1 MISRRAAQVAAD
13 TSSSP
18 SVDVEQPAVGAHHSV
33 SSPNATSSSSDAS
46 PSSSS
51 SSASASSSASP
62 AESLYR
68 QILVFTL
75 IPVLLVLCLTAAIAR
90 DDHTAVP
97 KDSLTYIT
105 SLARASEERAAA
117 AVRIPHILHVL
128 WLEAEQDP
136 FGERQAA
143 MDSWSD
149 SFLVENPHWSVIIW
163 TEDELRGLRMQNRK
177 VYELYDIPATAKRDI
192 AAIEVLHKFGGVVV
206 DVSCFWGGGSVDQ
219 LLADAVEHSFFATRL
234 THAAAAHPIVSE
246 ALGYTA
252 MDSLLANWMVG
263 ASPMHP
269 IVVQAAAL
277 LPSMVSKIR
286 KRMKTRKLA
295 QGRVDQV
302 GRDWKSV
309 RCLRGVC
316 LCCVCVCTR
325 ACVCTCVRACVCACL
340 YLSFALRISQSL
352 RSLYGIKVLCVV
364 VSDLFDLFAHP
375 PAFQPSHSRTTPLSM
390 RLLSSSFPLFLLTP

>member
-1 MISRRAAQVAAD
+1 
-13 TSSSP
+13 
-18 SVDVEQPAVGAHHSV
+18 
-33 SSPNATSSSSDAS
+33 
-46 PSSSS
+46 
-51 SSASASSSASP
+51 
-62 AESLYR
+62 
-68 QILVFTL
+68 VFTL

-90 DDHTAVP
+90 DDHTVVP

-105 SLARASEERAAA
+105 SLARESEERAAS

-149 SFLVENPHWSVIIW
+149 SFLVENPRWSVIIW

-277 LPSMVSKIR
+277 LPPMVSKIR

-309 RCLRGVC
+309 RACVVC
-316 LCCVCVCTR
+316 LCLWLRLRLRLWLCPCPCPCMR
-325 ACVCTCVRACVCACL
+325 PYLCPYLCPCMCL
-340 YLSFALRISQSL
+340 CLSL
-352 RSLYGIKVLCVV
+352 
-364 VSDLFDLFAHP
+364 
-375 PAFQPSHSRTTPLSM
+375 PLT
-390 RLLSSSFPLFLLTP
+390 SFSIWH